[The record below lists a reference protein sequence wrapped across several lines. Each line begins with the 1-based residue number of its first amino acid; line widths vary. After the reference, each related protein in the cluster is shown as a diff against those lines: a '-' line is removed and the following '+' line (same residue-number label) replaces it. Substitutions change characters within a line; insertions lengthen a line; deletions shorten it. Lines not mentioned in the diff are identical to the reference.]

1 MKVFCRYLWSNL
13 REEQAIQR
21 SPRGR
26 KVQVAISQVALPH
39 QKLAR
44 VLLKGN
50 TLSSHP
56 PLKAIHV
63 SKKQFHTIRN
73 SDENNFFIWN
83 AFMTQQHYSRW
94 IATPSSAINGQAPES
109 PYQGLRCSG
118 LNQMEQ
124 NAVMYMA
131 GLHLFLKSTSGPQRK
146 WLYRRKT
153 IYLFRSYPR
162 WKHHINLASHQPG
175 DIDSLADYT
184 RTWSNLV
191 DRGGL
196 FHISNEVA
204 RLFESIEMVS
214 FGSILLTAVS
224 AIIHEV
230 LQSES
235 ILEQWESLYSTR
247 STVLSS
253 CGLQY
258 VAAKGWTMNFVKRY
272 SKGIINLLFFH
283 DNSMHI
289 ILCTVASFRMFT
301 WKFQCTII

>member
-1 MKVFCRYLWSNL
+1 
-13 REEQAIQR
+13 
-21 SPRGR
+21 
-26 KVQVAISQVALPH
+26 
-39 QKLAR
+39 
-44 VLLKGN
+44 
-50 TLSSHP
+50 
-56 PLKAIHV
+56 
-63 SKKQFHTIRN
+63 
-73 SDENNFFIWN
+73 
-83 AFMTQQHYSRW
+83 MTQQHYSRW

-204 RLFESIEMVS
+204 RLFESIEMVYPTHS
-214 FGSILLTAVS
+214 RKRNHSWGAAKWVHSWAVG
-224 AIIHEV
+224 EP
-230 LQSES
+230 
-235 ILEQWESLYSTR
+235 
-247 STVLSS
+247 
-253 CGLQY
+253 LQY
-258 VAAKGWTMNFVKRY
+258 EKYSIEFLWTTVRGCQRLDY
-272 SKGIINLLFFH
+272 ELCET
-283 DNSMHI
+283 
-289 ILCTVASFRMFT
+289 IL
-301 WKFQCTII
+301 